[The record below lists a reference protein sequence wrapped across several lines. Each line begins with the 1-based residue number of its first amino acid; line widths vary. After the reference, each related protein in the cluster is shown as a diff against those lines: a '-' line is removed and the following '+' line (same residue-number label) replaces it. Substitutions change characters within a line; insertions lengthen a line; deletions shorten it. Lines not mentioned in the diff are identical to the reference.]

1 MAQFVAFAVLL
12 FVAGSYGALDP
23 QRLPLNVVVL
33 EGQTVTL
40 RCAAADGT
48 LLHAVQWHEFAYS
61 PLGSPI
67 SDNLVIGNHPQAARY
82 EIVHGDAAE
91 YSLRISATVLA
102 DGGLY
107 QCLEAR
113 ASVVDKYRH
122 SLHLTVV
129 TEPTNCT
136 SSIGAS
142 GVVLEGSYQVNDCGI
157 YYKGGLVPNMTW
169 SGVGPFVQAYG
180 STGTLVWAG
189 MHFNVTRD
197 MEARAHQAV
206 TEFTGYFL
214 PVDGDTASNIPDYM
228 YVHQTRQMF
237 VYWGPRNM
245 DATPQKPNYVPGDTL
260 TCTADAWAPAT
271 FMWQNL
277 RTNQITQGATVRIDE
292 AWVGFN
298 QSLRCEA
305 RNEIEGT
312 TYSQNIFL
320 PVDVPIPTTTTPPTT
335 PTTVTLPPAVS
346 ACTDPTGGWVSISPT
361 PASLCISVDLDN
373 FAAVTGLLKNA
384 SDTYW
389 VDIVGRTQIGKYDQ
403 IGFNGIWPANLG
415 VSSFTGECHRCFG
428 QENLLVNVVSRNHG
442 TTCGV
447 EGETRYTTQ
456 YHFHRSATLQ
466 CPTIPK
472 FF

>member
-12 FVAGSYGALDP
+12 FVAGSYGALDTA
-23 QRLPLNVVVL
+23 RLPLNVVVV
-33 EGQTVTL
+33 EGQTATL
-40 RCAAADGT
+40 RCAAADAT
-48 LLHAVQWHEFAYS
+48 LPHSVQWHEYASSAF
-61 PLGSPI
+61 GVPI
-67 SDNLVIGNHPQAARY
+67 SDNTVLGNHPQVARY

-91 YSLRISATVLA
+91 YSLRIRDVVLA

-107 QCLEAR
+107 QCREAQ
-113 ASVVDKYRH
+113 ASVVDKNRH
-122 SLHLTVV
+122 SLQLTVV

-136 SSIGAS
+136 SSIAAS
-142 GVVLEGSYQVNDCGI
+142 GVVLDGSYQVNDCGI
-157 YYKGGLVPNMTW
+157 IYRGGLVPNMTW
-169 SGVGPFVQAYG
+169 SGVGPFIQAYG
-180 STGTLVWAG
+180 SSGTLVWTG

-197 MEARAHQAV
+197 MEARAHQCE
-206 TEFTGYFL
+206 TSFSGYFH
-214 PVDGDTASNIPDYM
+214 PVDEDTADNIPNYM
-228 YVHQTRQMF
+228 YLHQTRQMF
-237 VYWGPRNM
+237 VYWGPMNM
-245 DATPQKPNYVPGDTL
+245 DATIQKPSYVAGDTL
-260 TCTADAWAPAT
+260 TCTSDAWPPAT
-271 FMWQNL
+271 YMWQNL

-312 TYSQNIFL
+312 LYTQNIFL
-320 PVDVPIPTTTTPPTT
+320 PVDVPLPTTTTPPTT
-335 PTTVTLPPAVS
+335 TPTTTLPPAVS
-346 ACTDPTGGWVSISPT
+346 ACPDPTGGWVSIAPT
-361 PASLCISVDLDN
+361 PASLCVRVDFDN
-373 FAAVTGLLKNA
+373 AGAVTGLLKNA

-428 QENLLVNVVSRNHG
+428 QENMLVNVVSRSHG

-456 YHFHRSATLQ
+456 YHFHRSTTLN
-466 CPTIPK
+466 CPTIPR
-472 FF
+472 FL